1 MRAYCCVAG
10 AVEIKGSA
18 HLALKMNDH
27 DPHASHEPPGDAG
40 AAHAGHGPHPL
51 RDARV

>member
-18 HLALKMNDH
+18 HLALKMNATTLTLH
-27 DPHASHEPPGDAG
+27 TSHLAMLAPPRQVTDLILCATR
-40 AAHAGHGPHPL
+40 A
-51 RDARV
+51 